1 MGTTGERERER
12 DAIIESFV
20 LVCVWSYYF
29 FFFFKVAVVT
39 EVGYSWRRL
48 TGGSDGDMRIKCRG
62 KTTTKNR
69 RNDAVGIEL
78 REE

>member
-20 LVCVWSYYF
+20 LVCVWSYY

-78 REE
+78 REK